1 MAEQQRDSED
11 SIVKS
16 LSCLS
21 DTIVNVMSHLYAR
34 VEHLVLILNG
44 LGYCEVGHSI
54 AAGPIELSYVVC
66 LVEPISLVGFLL
78 M

>member
-1 MAEQQRDSED
+1 
-11 SIVKS
+11 
-16 LSCLS
+16 
-21 DTIVNVMSHLYAR
+21 MSHLYAR
-34 VEHLVLILNG
+34 VEHMVLILNG